1 MKEKRHLGLTDA
13 QVLESRKKYGANVL
27 TPPEKDP
34 LWKQFLE
41 KFGDPLIIILMIAGV
56 LSIGISCYEY
66 YGLGQGVEV
75 FFEPAGI
82 FVAILLATGL
92 AFYFELQA
100 DKEFTILNQVNDD
113 EPVEVIRNG
122 NVTQIPRKDVVVGDI
137 VILSTG
143 EEIAADGELIEA
155 VQLHIDESTLTG
167 EPVCGKSVNEAD
179 FDKNAT
185 YPSNH
190 VMKGTKVMEGHGMFR
205 VLSVGDKT
213 EQGKVFEAAQID
225 DSVKT
230 PLNEQLDGLADL
242 ITKLSYAF
250 AAFIIVGR
258 LIVYFDW
265 APIVWTLAVPTA
277 IFFWMV
283 IKKFDDWGWKQILPS
298 IIGYFVVLMGMTMYF
313 HQSLSPDSETAGLIA
328 YTMNTLMI
336 AVTLIVVAVP
346 EGLPMAVT
354 LSLAYSMRRMLKTNN
369 LVRKMH
375 ACETMGATTV
385 ICTDKTGTLTQNQM
399 KVDEIK
405 VYANNIAEGIINEGL
420 AVNSTASID
429 FSNEKKPEVLGNP
442 TEGALLLWLNG
453 KGVDYRTL
461 RDSSKVVE
469 ELPFST
475 ERKYMATVVESAALA
490 GKRVVYVKG
499 APEII
504 YSRCKTSDADKQTI
518 DKQLLEYQNRA
529 MRTLGFAYQ
538 ILEPNDKALSDG
550 KVVATSLQFIGI
562 AAIADPVR
570 LDVPDAVKECLD
582 AGINVKIVT
591 GDTPATARE
600 IGRQIGLWKDTDN
613 ESNIITG
620 PEFAALSDEQL
631 LDRVLDLKI
640 IARAR
645 PMDKKRLVE
654 ALQKLN
660 QVVAVT
666 GDGTND
672 APALNTAHVGLSM
685 GDGTSVAKEAS
696 DITIIDNSFSSIG
709 KAVMWGR
716 SLYQNIQRFLLFQ
729 LTVNV
734 TACFLVLCG
743 AFMGTESPLTVT
755 QMLWINLIMDTF
767 AAMALASL
775 PPSESVM
782 KDKPRDRNAFI
793 LNKQMIWNILG
804 VGGFFFA
811 MLLGLL
817 YIFQHSD
824 VQQLTDLLTLQLGEK
839 GHVTTYELTLL
850 FTIFVMTHFF
860 YLFNARAFETGR
872 SALHFK
878 GCGGLITIVIV
889 ILVGQVAMVEIPGIQ
904 QFFNVCGL
912 SLQDWILIIIGSS
925 LVLWVRELWH
935 LVTKNAACSNVG
947 LKQ

>member
-1 MKEKRHLGLTDA
+1 MEQKHHYVGLTDKEV
-13 QVLESRKKYGANVL
+13 QESRSKYGVNIL

-41 KFGDPLIIILMIAGV
+41 KFKDPLIIILMIAGA
-56 LSIGISCYEY
+56 LSIGISFYEY
-66 YGLGQGVEV
+66 FGLGHGAQV

-92 AFYFELQA
+92 AFFFELQA

-122 NVTQIPRKDVVVGDI
+122 NVTQISRKDVVVGDI
-137 VILSTG
+137 VILNTG
-143 EEIAADGELIEA
+143 EEVAADGELLEA
-155 VQLHIDESTLTG
+155 TQLSVDESTLTG
-167 EPVCGKSVNEAD
+167 EPICRKSIIKDEFDSEAT
-179 FDKNAT
+179 FPT
-185 YPSNH
+185 NH
-190 VMKGTKVMEGHGMFR
+190 VMKGTKAMEGHGMFR
-205 VLSVGDKT
+205 VLAVGDKT

-230 PLNEQLDGLADL
+230 PLNEQLDGLSDW
-242 ITKLSYAF
+242 ITKLSYGF
-250 AAFIIVGR
+250 AAFIVIGR
-258 LIVYFDW
+258 CIM
-265 APIVWTLAVPTA
+265 
-277 IFFWMV
+277 FFMSPEYTGFEWV
-283 IKKFDDWGWKQILPS
+283 E
-298 IIGYFVVLMGMTMYF
+298 FV
-313 HQSLSPDSETAGLIA
+313 A
-328 YTMNTLMI
+328 YLLQTLMI
-336 AVTLIVVAVP
+336 AVTLVVVAVP

-405 VYANNIAEGIINEGL
+405 IYAKAIAENVINEGL

-429 FSNEKKPEVLGNP
+429 FSDAQKPQVLGNP

-453 KGVDYRTL
+453 KGVDYRAIREAT
-461 RDSSKVVE
+461 KVVE

-475 ERKYMATVVESAALA
+475 ERKYMATIVESEALV
-490 GKRVVYVKG
+490 GKKVVYVKG

-504 YSRCKTSDADKQTI
+504 YSLCKTSDVDRQTI
-518 DKQLLEYQNRA
+518 DKQLLAYQNRA

-538 ILEPNDKALSDG
+538 ILEANDKAIADG
-550 KVVATSLQFIGI
+550 KVVASSLHFIGV

-570 LDVPDAVKECLD
+570 SDVPDAVKECIA
-582 AGINVKIVT
+582 AGISVKIVT
-591 GDTPATARE
+591 GDTPGTAKE
-600 IGRQIGLWKDTDN
+600 IGRQIGLWKETDN
-613 ESNIITG
+613 DRNIITG
-620 PEFAALSDEQL
+620 PDFAALSEEQL
-631 LDRVLDLKI
+631 LDRVLELKI

-654 ALQKLN
+654 ALQKKN

-672 APALNTAHVGLSM
+672 APALNAAHVGLSM

-775 PPSESVM
+775 PPSPSVM
-782 KDKPRDRNAFI
+782 NDKPRDRNAFI
-793 LNKQMIWNILG
+793 LNKQMVWNIIG
-804 VGGFFFA
+804 VGGFFFV
-811 MLLGLL
+811 MLLGML

-824 VQQLTDLLTLQLGEK
+824 IQQLTDLLTLQLGEK

-850 FTIFVMTHFF
+850 FTTFVMTHFF

-878 GCGGLITIVIV
+878 GCRGLLIIVAI
-889 ILVGQVAMVEIPGIQ
+889 ILVGQVAMVEVPGIQ

-912 SLQDWILIIIGSS
+912 KLQDWIIIIIGSS
-925 LVLWVRELWH
+925 FVLWVREFANLI
-935 LVTKNAACSNVG
+935 TK
-947 LKQ
+947 K

>member
-1 MKEKRHLGLTDA
+1 MEQKHHYTGLTDA
-13 QVLESRKKYGANVL
+13 QVLESRSKNGANVL
-27 TPPEKDP
+27 TPPEKEP

-41 KFGDPLIIILMIAGV
+41 KFGDPLIIVLLIAGF

-66 YGLGQGVEV
+66 FGLDQGAAV
-75 FFEPAGI
+75 FFEPVGI

-113 EPVEVIRNG
+113 EAVEVIRNG
-122 NVTQIPRKDVVVGDI
+122 NTTQVPRKDVVVGDI
-137 VILSTG
+137 VVLNTGGEVPADSELLESTS
-143 EEIAADGELIEA
+143 
-155 VQLHIDESTLTG
+155 LHMDESTLTG
-167 EPVCGKSVNEAD
+167 EPMCLKSIYEKD
-179 FDKNAT
+179 FDKAAT
-185 YPSNH
+185 YPTNH
-190 VMKGTKVMEGHGMFR
+190 VMKGTKVMEGHGICR
-205 VLSVGDKT
+205 VYAVGDKT
-213 EQGKVFEAAQID
+213 EQGKVFEAVQID

-230 PLNEQLDGLADL
+230 PLNEQLDGLGKL
-242 ITKLSYAF
+242 VTKASYAF
-250 AAFIIVGR
+250 AALIIVGR
-258 LIVYFDW
+258 
-265 APIVWTLAVPTA
+265 
-277 IFFWMV
+277 
-283 IKKFDDWGWKQILPS
+283 
-298 IIGYFVVLMGMTMYF
+298 IIMYFVNNGSDCFGSFEQIVAF
-313 HQSLSPDSETAGLIA
+313 IA
-328 YTMNTLMI
+328 YVLQTLMV

-385 ICTDKTGTLTQNQM
+385 ICTDKTGTLTQNLM
-399 KVDEIK
+399 SVDEMKQYGDTPKEILG
-405 VYANNIAEGIINEGL
+405 EGI

-429 FSNEKKPEVLGNP
+429 FSDKQKPQILGNP
-442 TEGALLLWLNG
+442 TEGALLIWLN
-453 KGVDYRTL
+453 KQGVDYRPIRESVKTIAE
-461 RDSSKVVE
+461 V
-469 ELPFST
+469 PFST
-475 ERKYMATVVESAALA
+475 ERKYMATVVESEALK
-490 GKRVVYVKG
+490 GKKVLYVKG
-499 APEII
+499 APEIVFGLCHEA
-504 YSRCKTSDADKQTI
+504 SVSKEEV
-518 DKQLLEYQNRA
+518 DKQLLAYQNRA

-538 ILEPNDKALSDG
+538 VVDDAAQAVDG
-550 KVVATSLQFIGI
+550 NKIVASKLIFIGV

-570 LDVPDAVKECLD
+570 KDVPAAVKECLD
-582 AGINVKIVT
+582 AGISVKIVT
-591 GDTPATARE
+591 GDTSGTAKE
-600 IGRQIGLWKDTDN
+600 IARQIGLWDDAKDS
-613 ESNIITG
+613 ERNIITG
-620 PEFAALSDEQL
+620 PEFAALSDKEL
-631 LDRVLDLKI
+631 EERILDFKI
-640 IARAR
+640 ISRAR

-654 ALQKLN
+654 TLQKKN

-672 APALNTAHVGLSM
+672 APALRAAHVGLSM

-782 KDKPRDRNAFI
+782 KEKPRDRNAFI
-793 LNKQMIWNILG
+793 LNKPMFREIVG
-804 VGGFFFA
+804 VGGLFFL
-811 MLLGLL
+811 MLIGML
-817 YIFQHSD
+817 YIFQHAE
-824 VQQLTDLLTLQLGEK
+824 VNQLTDLLHLQLGAK
-839 GHVTTYELTLL
+839 GEVTTYELTLL
-850 FTIFVMTHFF
+850 FTTFVMTHFF

-878 GCGGLITIVIV
+878 GCKGLLSIVAI
-889 ILVGQVAMVEIPGIQ
+889 IFVGQVIMVETPGVQ
-904 QFFNVCGL
+904 KFFNVEGL
-912 SLQDWILIIIGSS
+912 KLIDWVIIIIGSS
-925 LVLWVRELWH
+925 FVLWVREIWH
-935 LVTKNAACSNVG
+935 LLTK
-947 LKQ
+947 K